1 MYFSKVYLHIFYFL
15 QRIFSYIFETSLP
28 HILIRRYVLI
38 LTAYKFLDVEIV
50 VGPTSHVEIT
60 NDNRGNRIILP
71 HATWKASIELCR
83 YWAINAVNCLRSSSH
98 QDLNIE
104 LVKVCDTKNVKLSLH
119 DTYLYLK
126 STTVLFLFVVE
137 QCVEHAY
144 YKLSQCTHGVSKNS
158 NILYHF

>member
-1 MYFSKVYLHIFYFL
+1 MLHG
-15 QRIFSYIFETSLP
+15 
-28 HILIRRYVLI
+28 RRPSSC
-38 LTAYKFLDVEIV
+38 AD
-50 VGPTSHVEIT
+50 
-60 NDNRGNRIILP
+60 
-71 HATWKASIELCR
+71 IERLMQSTVS
-83 YWAINAVNCLRSSSH
+83 ASSSH